1 MAAESTFASRTL
13 TEIQQIL
20 REHLPELRARYGV
33 RSLALFGSYV
43 RGEQVATSDLDIL
56 VEYETPPDFFQFIEL
71 EDTLSQ
77 LLGVRVDLVM
87 KSALRPHIG
96 RRILA
101 ESIPV

>member
-1 MAAESTFASRTL
+1 MVLRSPAVSPTL
-13 TEIQQIL
+13 DEVRQIL

-43 RGEQVATSDLDIL
+43 RGEQDVESDLDVL
-56 VEYETPPDFFQFIEL
+56 VDYEAPPDLFQFVEL

-77 LLGVRVDLVM
+77 LLGVKVDLVM
-87 KSALRPHIG
+87 KSALRPRIG
-96 RRILA
+96 KRILA

>member
-1 MAAESTFASRTL
+1 MVLKSPAVSPTL
-13 TEIQQIL
+13 DEVRQIL

-43 RGEQVATSDLDIL
+43 RGEQDVDSDLDVL
-56 VEYETPPDFFQFIEL
+56 VDYEAPPDLFQFVEL

-77 LLGVRVDLVM
+77 LLGVKVDLVM
-87 KSALRPHIG
+87 KSALRPRIG
-96 RRILA
+96 KRILA

>member
-1 MAAESTFASRTL
+1 MVLKSPAVSPTL
-13 TEIQQIL
+13 DEVRQIL

-43 RGEQVATSDLDIL
+43 RGEQDVESDLDVL
-56 VEYETPPDFFQFIEL
+56 VDYEAPPDLFQFVEL

-77 LLGVRVDLVM
+77 LLGVKVDLVM
-87 KSALRPHIG
+87 KSALRPRIG
-96 RRILA
+96 KRILA